1 MTALLNLVDALAMVL
16 LVPLALGLVGVPA
29 PIRRVWPWVALP
41 AAVALWLPPGA
52 GAALL
57 AAPYLALTVA
67 LAALAVARLRRFA
80 AADVAVATGLAAPAV
95 AASALVAERAGHR
108 LLGFS
113 LETLALTVPHL
124 HYAGLVAAVVAALV
138 CRATGDSV
146 LGRAAA
152 WCVPAGTGIVLVG
165 YFIGDPVEL
174 AGAAVLTAGMWL
186 VGGLTVARVRRR
198 APRWAR
204 ALFAVS
210 SGMLVITMLLALD
223 WAAGHVFPVP
233 HLSVS
238 WMVATHGLLNAV
250 GFALCALLAWRRTET
265 RWVP

>member
-1 MTALLNLVDALAMVL
+1 MTALLNLLDALAMVV
-16 LVPLALGLVGVPA
+16 LVPLAMDLVGGRA
-29 PIRRVWPWVALP
+29 GLRRVWPWVALP
-41 AAVALWLPPGA
+41 AAVALWLPRGA

-57 AAPYLALTVA
+57 AAPYLLMTVA
-67 LAALAVARLRRFA
+67 LAVTALRGPRRFA

-95 AASALVAERAGHR
+95 AAAALTAERAGHR
-108 LLGFS
+108 LLGFP

-152 WCVPAGTGIVLVG
+152 WCVPAGTGTVLVG
-165 YFIGDPVEL
+165 YFLGDAVEL
-174 AGAAVLTAGMWL
+174 AGAALLTAGLWL
-186 VGGLTVARVRRR
+186 AGGLTLVRLRPR
-198 APRWAR
+198 APRGAR
-204 ALFAVS
+204 ALLVVS
-210 SGMLVITMLLALD
+210 SGMLVVTMPLALD

-233 HLSVS
+233 HLSIS

-250 GFALCALLAWRRTET
+250 GFALCALLAWRRMET
-265 RWVP
+265 T

>member
-1 MTALLNLVDALAMVL
+1 MTALLNLVDALAMLL
-16 LVPLALGLVGVPA
+16 LVPLALGLVGAPA
-29 PIRRVWPWVALP
+29 AVRRVWPWVALP
-41 AAVALWLPPGA
+41 AAVALWLPRGA
-52 GAALL
+52 GAAVL
-57 AAPYLALTVA
+57 AAPYLVLSVA
-67 LAALAVARLRRFA
+67 LAVVAVRRLRRFA
-80 AADVAVATGLAAPAV
+80 AADVAVATGFAAPVV
-95 AASALVAERAGHR
+95 AAAALVAERAGHR
-108 LLGFS
+108 LLGFP

-138 CRATGDSV
+138 CRATGDSA

-152 WCVPAGTGIVLVG
+152 WCVPAGTGTVLVG

-174 AGAAVLTAGMWL
+174 AGAAVLTVGMWL
-186 VGGLTVARVRRR
+186 VGGLTVARVR
-198 APRWAR
+198 APGWAR
-204 ALFAVS
+204 VLFVIS
-210 SGMLVITMLLALD
+210 SGMLVVTMLLALD

-233 HLSVS
+233 HLSIS